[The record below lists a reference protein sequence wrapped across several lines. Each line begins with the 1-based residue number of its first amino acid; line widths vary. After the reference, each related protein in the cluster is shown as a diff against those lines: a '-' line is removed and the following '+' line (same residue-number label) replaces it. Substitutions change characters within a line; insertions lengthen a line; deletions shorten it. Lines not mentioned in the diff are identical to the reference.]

1 MIRSFIIGL
10 RHANRSWKM
19 ILLLLAANNLFTL
32 PLIVPI
38 FWLVALSTGRTLT
51 ADRMFAGKLDI
62 RWIVDITNNQM
73 PGFSL
78 EYTGIQ
84 IALSLAVI
92 GFIYLLLNTFF
103 AGGIIEVFAVDY
115 GHFTMRR
122 FWAGCGAYFWR
133 FFRLMLISFFF
144 YGGAGFIYFVLRGMV
159 NTAAAEATSYEAL
172 LYQRWGS
179 LLLLIV
185 MLGFVNMVFDYAK
198 IRTVV
203 EDSRGMFRETFKAL
217 GFSLRH
223 LISVSALF
231 LTIAAIGIGLFLL
244 LVRLR
249 DSIDQSSVMA
259 VIGAILLGQTAIAA
273 RMWTRLT
280 FFAAGLDFYRRYKP
294 KKVRALPPELTADA
308 ESSEAIDEGV
318 GESFVSSAR
327 TTVDS
332 PESGVRSPD
341 PIVPAAKEGLEE
353 QLLIRS
359 SVQPESEGK
368 ESR

>member
-10 RHANRSWKM
+10 LHANRSWKM

-32 PLIVPI
+32 PLVVPV
-38 FWLVALSTGRTLT
+38 FWLVASTTGRTLA
-51 ADRMFAGKLDI
+51 ADRMFADKLDI
-62 RWIVDITNNQM
+62 RWIIDITNNRM

-78 EYTGIQ
+78 ESTGMQ
-84 IALSLAVI
+84 IVLSLAVM

-133 FFRLMLISFFF
+133 FFRLLLISFFF
-144 YGGAGFIYFVLRGMV
+144 YGGAGFIYLVVRGMV
-159 NTAAAEATSYEAL
+159 GSAAAEATSYDSF
-172 LYQRWGS
+172 LYHRWGS
-179 LLLLIV
+179 LLLLVV

-203 EDSRGMFRETFKAL
+203 EDSRSMFRETFSAL
-217 GFSLRH
+217 GFSLRR
-223 LISVSALF
+223 LFSVSSLYSIIAVIGLALF
-231 LTIAAIGIGLFLL
+231 LF

-249 DSIDQSSVMA
+249 NSIDQSSVLS
-259 VIGAILLGQTAIAA
+259 VIAAILLGQTAIAA

-280 FFAAGLDFYRRYKP
+280 FFAAELDFYRRYKP
-294 KKVRALPPELTADA
+294 KKVRTLPLDLNADA
-308 ESSEAIDEGV
+308 ESSEAIEEGV
-318 GESFVSSAR
+318 GKSFVPSAR
-327 TTVDS
+327 SSGES
-332 PESGVRSPD
+332 PESALLV
-341 PIVPAAKEGLEE
+341 AKEGLEE
-353 QLLIRS
+353 QLVIRS

-368 ESR
+368 ESL